1 MGSMIL
7 DSFFHQEIYIPSRI
21 VWIWLTPNWKFTKNP
36 QIKTNKSTQNPKNF
50 TFLSSLQSPVST
62 VQSVLISASLWFSAL
77 RLSQVS
83 TAHLTVS
90 GSEVQESGI
99 NIWAYIC

>member
-1 MGSMIL
+1 M
-7 DSFFHQEIYIPSRI
+7 HQENEHGRFFFFENPKIFIQ
-21 VWIWLTPNWKFTKNP
+21 KN
-36 QIKTNKSTQNPKNF
+36 QEKSHDERKMWATHSGPALPLGELGNCTQNPKNF
-50 TFLSSLQSPVST
+50 TFLSSLQSPLFS
-62 VQSVLISASLWFSAL
+62 LLSLWFSAL

-99 NIWAYIC
+99 KL